1 MSRKDPHEK
10 HDCQRSNSQRYS
22 DGGDDP

>member
-1 MSRKDPHEK
+1 MSRKDPNEK